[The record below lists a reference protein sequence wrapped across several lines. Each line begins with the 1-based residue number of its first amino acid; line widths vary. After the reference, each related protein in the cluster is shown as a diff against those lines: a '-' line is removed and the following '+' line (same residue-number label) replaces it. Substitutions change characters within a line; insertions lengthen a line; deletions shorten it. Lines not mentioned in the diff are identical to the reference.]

1 MKINEV
7 ANITGLTKK
16 AINYYQEK
24 GIINPKQD
32 ENGYREFSE
41 SDIDILKQVSLFRS
55 LGLSLNEIKKIIES
69 KFPKEELRKCIIKK
83 QMDDELSNK
92 QTKLLEKLLY
102 NSNIDEINEEIE
114 ELNKKKSI
122 KERLL
127 ELFPGFYGRFFLIH
141 FSRFLEEPIN
151 TLEQEEAYK
160 TIINF
165 LDNIDQP
172 KLPYEILN
180 EIDEA
185 LDFWT
190 DDRIED
196 LENNKLQ
203 SIEDPEKFLIDYSE
217 EIKKY
222 QDFKDS
228 DEYLSSPYKTLMD
241 IMKSFC
247 ENSGYNDIFIPAMRK
262 LSPSYDKYYEN
273 LLKANEVF
281 LDRFPDY
288 KKNIQTK

>member
-41 SDIDILKQVSLFRS
+41 SDVNKLKEVSLFRS
-55 LGLSLNEIKKIIES
+55 LGLSLNEIRKITES
-69 KFPKEELRKCIIKK
+69 KFSKEELRKCIINK
-83 QMDDELSNK
+83 QIENELRNK
-92 QTKLLEKLLY
+92 QTELLEKLLY
-102 NSNIDEINEEIE
+102 NADLEEINEEIR

-127 ELFPGFYGRFFLIH
+127 EIFPGFYGRFYLIH
-141 FSRFLEEPIN
+141 FSRFLEEPIK
-151 TLEQEEAYK
+151 TEEQEEAYN
-160 TIINF
+160 TIIDF
-165 LDNIDQP
+165 LDSINP
-172 KLPYEILN
+172 PELPHDILN

-190 DDRIED
+190 DDRIEEI
-196 LENNKLQ
+196 ENNKLQ
-203 SIEDPEKFLIDYSE
+203 SIENPEKFLMDYSE

-228 DEYLSSPYKTLMD
+228 DEYLSSPYGILMET
-241 IMKSFC
+241 MKAFGES
-247 ENSGYNDIFIPAMRK
+247 SGYNDIFIPAMRK

-281 LDRFPDY
+281 LERFPDY
-288 KKNIQTK
+288 K

>member
-24 GIINPKQD
+24 GIISPKQD

-55 LGLSLNEIKKIIES
+55 LGLTLNEIRKITES
-69 KFPKEELRKCIIKK
+69 KFPKEELRKCIINK
-83 QMDDELSNK
+83 QMENELRNK
-92 QTKLLEKLLY
+92 QTELLEKLLY
-102 NSNIDEINEEIE
+102 NRDLDEINEEIR

-127 ELFPGFYGRFFLIH
+127 EIFPGFYGRFYLIH
-141 FSRFLEEPIN
+141 FSRFLEEPIK
-151 TLEQEEAYK
+151 TEEQEEAYN
-160 TIINF
+160 TIIDF
-165 LDNIDQP
+165 LDSINP
-172 KLPYEILN
+172 PELPHDILN
-180 EIDEA
+180 EIDET

-190 DDRIED
+190 DDKIEEI
-196 LENNKLQ
+196 ENNKLQ
-203 SIEDPEKFLIDYSE
+203 SIENPEKFLMDYSE

-228 DEYLSSPYKTLMD
+228 DEYLSSSYGILMET
-241 IMKSFC
+241 MKAFGES
-247 ENSGYNDIFIPAMRK
+247 SGYNDIFIPAMRK

-281 LDRFPDY
+281 LEKFPNY
-288 KKNIQTK
+288 K

>member
-41 SDIDILKQVSLFRS
+41 SDINKLKEVSLFRS
-55 LGLSLNEIKKIIES
+55 LGLSLNEIRKITES
-69 KFPKEELRKCIIKK
+69 KFPKEELRKCIINK
-83 QMDDELSNK
+83 QMENELRNK
-92 QTKLLEKLLY
+92 QTELLEKLLY
-102 NSNIDEINEEIE
+102 NADLEEINEEIR

-127 ELFPGFYGRFFLIH
+127 EIFPGFYGRFYLIH
-141 FSRFLEEPIN
+141 FSRFLEEPIK
-151 TLEQEEAYK
+151 TEEQEEAYN
-160 TIINF
+160 TIIDF
-165 LDNIDQP
+165 LDSINP
-172 KLPYEILN
+172 PELPHDILN

-190 DDRIED
+190 DDKIEEI
-196 LENNKLQ
+196 ENNKLQ
-203 SIEDPEKFLIDYSE
+203 SIENPEKFLMDYSE

-228 DEYLSSPYKTLMD
+228 DEYLSSSYGILMET
-241 IMKSFC
+241 MKVFGES
-247 ENSGYNDIFIPAMRK
+247 SGYNDIFIPAMRK

-281 LDRFPDY
+281 LERFPDY
-288 KKNIQTK
+288 K

>member
-41 SDIDILKQVSLFRS
+41 SDVKKLKEVSLFRS
-55 LGLSLNEIKKIIES
+55 LGLSLNEIRKITES
-69 KFPKEELRKCIIKK
+69 KFPKEELRKCIINK
-83 QMDDELSNK
+83 QMENELRNK
-92 QTKLLEKLLY
+92 QTELLEKLLY
-102 NSNIDEINEEIE
+102 NADLEEINEEIR

-127 ELFPGFYGRFFLIH
+127 EIFPGFYGRFYLIH
-141 FSRFLEEPIN
+141 FSRFLEEPIK
-151 TLEQEEAYK
+151 TEEQEEAYN
-160 TIINF
+160 TIIDF
-165 LDNIDQP
+165 LDSINP
-172 KLPYEILN
+172 PELPHDILN

-190 DDRIED
+190 DDQIEEI
-196 LENNKLQ
+196 ENNKLQ
-203 SIEDPEKFLIDYSE
+203 SIENPEKFLMDYSE

-228 DEYLSSPYKTLMD
+228 DEYLSSSYGILMET
-241 IMKSFC
+241 MKAFGES
-247 ENSGYNDIFIPAMRK
+247 SGYNDIFIPAMRK

-281 LDRFPDY
+281 LEKFPDY
-288 KKNIQTK
+288 K